1 MIWEKLGEDPP
12 DLPGN
17 PQQAAVSDGGALS
30 NLIPLLNKEKDIRAA
45 DFSTTLQT
53 RSKSQASTAQN
64 STNAQGF
71 YQYVLR
77 AVRCS
82 YVLVQA
88 VQYQPQGG
96 TR

>member
-1 MIWEKLGEDPP
+1 MYVR
-12 DLPGN
+12 N
-17 PQQAAVSDGGALS
+17 
-30 NLIPLLNKEKDIRAA
+30 
-45 DFSTTLQT
+45 
-53 RSKSQASTAQN
+53 
-64 STNAQGF
+64 QGF

-77 AVRCS
+77 AVRYS